1 MQERL
6 QKVIARAGLA
16 SRRKAEE
23 IILQGRVSVNGSV
36 IVELGTK
43 VDPENDHVK
52 VDGRL
57 LRQEAFV
64 YYAVYKPQGVLST
77 ASDGSSRPKVTDL
90 VKTLKRVYPAGR
102 LDFDSEG
109 LMILTNDGRLARNV
123 TESGKVAKVYRVKV
137 TRKPS
142 REKIQRLRQGFR
154 LIDGTRLAPCQIKLL
169 KKRENTW
176 FEIVLKQGKNRQIRR
191 MFEEIGH
198 RVMRL
203 RRVSIGPVSLEGL
216 RPGTSRKLTSRE
228 VEILLGPE
236 SRF

>member
-6 QKVIARAGLA
+6 QKVIAKAGIA

-23 IILQGRVSVNGSV
+23 IILQGRVSVNGNV

-43 VDPENDHVK
+43 VDPEKDHVK

-57 LRQEAFV
+57 LRQEALV

-77 ASDGSSRPKVTDL
+77 ASDGSNRPKVTDI
-90 VKTLKRVYPAGR
+90 VKTSKRVYPAGR

-109 LMILTNDGRLARNV
+109 LMILTNDGELAKNV
-123 TESGKVAKVYRVKV
+123 TESGKIAKVYRVKV
-137 TRKPS
+137 TRKPP
-142 REKIQRLRQGFR
+142 REKIQRLRRGLR
-154 LIDGTRLAPCQIKLL
+154 LVDGTQLAPCQIKLL

-176 FEIVLKQGKNRQIRR
+176 FEIVLKQGRNRQIRR

-203 RRVSIGPVSLEGL
+203 RRVNIGPVSLEGL

-228 VEILLGPE
+228 IEILRGPQP
-236 SRF
+236 R